1 MIQFDP
7 SQMRVLALDTS
18 RHARILGAP
27 GSGKSAL
34 LVESFA
40 RALDRPGWGEADVL
54 ALAPNRLVS
63 ARLRADIE
71 RRVGRAF
78 GGTPVRTAASFGF
91 ALLSRLNAVAGSPAP
106 RLLTGTVQDEAITA
120 VVAGYDPDLTSREPG
135 LTREMMASA
144 TYRAELRELWRVTND
159 FGLSPRRLAAELR
172 ELESQSVTQM
182 HTRAP
187 APDLLERWGQ
197 SLEIIADVS
206 AALERERPDECS
218 SSAILRR
225 AAAAVLRDGSSGVAG
240 VGDGI
245 DVVVQLPKLILVDDA
260 QELGEGELALLAG
273 CARAGSRVW
282 VFGDPDIATGAFTG
296 ERSRIMTR
304 MREELTRRGES
315 TMPMDP
321 EQVVVL
327 EHVHRHGIELR
338 EFLTGLSA
346 RIGAGDDAKHR
357 RAESG
362 VTAGGPESPVQF
374 TTAASPAEQLG
385 IISHRLR
392 SRHLGLGGTAPLSWS
407 EMAVICRTR
416 SEANRIARVLSSHQV
431 PTRIA
436 AGGLVLREHQIVR
449 ELIRLLQHALALAP
463 MSATDVLGLAGGV
476 IGGLD
481 PVAIRRLRSGLLLQ
495 ARREAREEGR
505 AVGSIDAIVAEAFA
519 LPGQMP
525 IIDSAG
531 GRTLRRLGVVAA
543 AGIET
548 RMAGGTAREVLWSIW
563 DATRFADRWQADALD
578 GRGARSDE
586 AHRSLDAVLGL
597 FFVLQ
602 RHEEQNSEQPI
613 GELLEDLLASAVP
626 EDTLAQRSERE
637 VVTVTTPQGA
647 IGREF
652 ETVIVVGA
660 QDGSWPNLR
669 ARGSLLGAAALER
682 WLRGGEAVAPSRRD
696 TIHDE
701 LRLFVQSCSRAR
713 SELLV
718 VAIAD
723 EDQHPSAFFRFG
735 EAYRCTGLPS
745 ARLTLRGATAEMR
758 RRLTIDSA
766 DQAALHSLVALAA
779 ENVSGAH
786 PDEWYGVLP
795 ASTDAPLTDLSGDPE
810 ARVSV
815 SPSQLERAEE
825 CPLDW
830 VIASLGG
837 GTGSVQ
843 ASLGTLVHHALETV
857 HEPDAEAMQHAV
869 EAEWHKLPFD
879 AEWES
884 QRARQVAASMTAG
897 LVDYLR
903 DFDGSER
910 TLIGREAGFEI
921 PIGRAV
927 LRGLADR
934 LERRIASDGTAEV
947 TVVDLKTGRTPP
959 SSAQTAAHAQLQ
971 AYQLGVV
978 TGAFAD
984 DLELAAAREPNGREI
999 GRGSDEVRS
1008 GGARLLFVHPDA
1020 TKGNGY
1026 VERGQEPISTE
1037 TREELVQRVV
1047 RIAEVMAARE
1057 FTARVEHHCSDP
1069 HKPGN
1074 CRVHIIPGVSHA

>member
-1 MIQFDP
+1 MIEFDP
-7 SQMRVLALDTS
+7 SQQRVLALDTS

-27 GSGKSAL
+27 GSGKTAL

-40 RALDRPGWGEADVL
+40 RALDLPGWSEADVL

-78 GGTPVRTAASFGF
+78 GGTPVRTAASLGF
-91 ALLSRLNAVAGSPAP
+91 ALLSRVTAVEGSAAP
-106 RLLTGTVQDEAITA
+106 RLLTGTVQDEVIAAA
-120 VVAGYDPDLTSREPG
+120 VSELGLDAAGGESG
-135 LTREMMASA
+135 LTREIMASA
-144 TYRAELRELWRVTND
+144 TYRAELRELWRVADD
-159 FGLSPRRLAAELR
+159 FGLPPRRLAAELR
-172 ELESQSVTQM
+172 ELRSQSARQA

-187 APDLLERWGQ
+187 AAELLERWEQ
-197 SLEIIADVS
+197 SLGVIAAVS
-206 AALERERPDECS
+206 ESLARERPDELS
-218 SSAILRR
+218 SSAILRD
-225 AAAAVLRDGSSGVAG
+225 AAAAVQRDGVVGSTGVAG
-240 VGDGI
+240 SVDAA
-245 DVVVQLPKLILVDDA
+245 VQVPKLILVDDA

-304 MREELTRRGES
+304 TREELDRRGGDAVS
-315 TMPMDP
+315 ADV
-321 EQVVVL
+321 EQLIVL
-327 EHVHRHGIELR
+327 EHVHRHGSEIR
-338 EFLTGLSA
+338 EFLTSLTS
-346 RIGAGDDAKHR
+346 RIGAGDEATHR
-357 RAESG
+357 SAAAG
-362 VTAGGPESPVQF
+362 VSARQLESPVQF
-374 TTAASPAEQLG
+374 AAAASPAEQLG

-392 SRHLGLGGTAPLSWS
+392 ARHLGLGGTAPLAWS
-407 EMAVICRTR
+407 EMAVVCRTR
-416 SEANRIARVLSSHQV
+416 SEANRIARVLASHQV

-449 ELIRLLQHALALAP
+449 ELIRLLQHALELAP
-463 MSATDVLGLAGGV
+463 MQPADVLGLAGGV

-481 PVAIRRLRSGLLLQ
+481 PVAIRRLRSALLLQ
-495 ARREAREEGR
+495 ARRDAREEGR
-505 AVGSIDAIVAEAFA
+505 DVGSIDTIVADAFA
-519 LPGQMP
+519 MPGQLP

-531 GRTLRRLGVVAA
+531 GRTLRRIGVIAA
-543 AGIET
+543 AGSDT
-548 RMAGGTAREVLWSIW
+548 RAAGGTAREVLWSLW
-563 DATRFADRWQADALD
+563 DATKFAERWQADALD

-613 GELLEDLLASAVP
+613 GELLEELLASAVP

-735 EAYRCTGLPS
+735 DAYLSPGLPS
-745 ARLTLRGATAEMR
+745 ARLTLRGAAAQMR
-758 RRLTIDSA
+758 RRLTVDPA
-766 DQAALHSLVALAA
+766 DQVALHSLVALAVEHVA
-779 ENVSGAH
+779 GAH

-795 ASTDAPLTDLSGDPE
+795 ASTDAPLVDLPGDPD

-837 GTGSVQ
+837 SAGSVQ

-857 HEPDAEAMQHAV
+857 HEADGDAMLRAV

-884 QRARQVAASMTAG
+884 QRAQRLAAAMTAG

-910 TLIGREAGFEI
+910 ALIGREAGFEI

-934 LERRIASDGTAEV
+934 LEQRTASDGTSEV

-959 SSAQTAAHAQLQ
+959 SSAETAAHAQLQ

-984 DLELAAAREPNGREI
+984 DLHRAGVPEADADADADAA
-999 GRGSDEVRS
+999 EVRS

-1020 TKGNGY
+1020 TKGGGY
-1026 VERGQEPISTE
+1026 VERGQEPISAE
-1037 TREELVQRVV
+1037 TREELVQRVTH
-1047 RIAEVMAARE
+1047 IAEVMAARE
-1057 FTARVEHHCSDP
+1057 FTARAEHHCTDP
-1069 HKPGN
+1069 HKPGS
-1074 CRVHIIPGVSHA
+1074 CRVHIIQAVSHA